1 MLKRLF
7 ATRKHPCMPGL
18 NTPEHITVNLS
29 GSVLSLKLPPHY
41 SSDGFEAHCEPID
54 TMNIYDPTGYSGDP
68 MGTAVFNRKRFISR
82 AWELFGPLTRL
93 RNIGSI
99 SFVAVVER
107 IDSLPEGMSCFN
119 PNHFEQVINRLMFKM
134 GPETPQIDPK
144 VAPVNWCTEVKN
156 DCLWVCYEMRKANDG
171 DPNSFAPSQFSSYA
185 VTPLDDHHYIRLMFH
200 NLGYKPAEYSN
211 RFDNSVRDKVLNSVT
226 LTLSEYAQ
234 QRKVEVQ
241 SQWPDATISPQ
252 RQPYNWVY
260 PEWRDGDTNKG
271 ERHVVITQYH
281 TQPPKFHL

>member
-7 ATRKHPCMPGL
+7 ATRKHPYMPGL
-18 NTPEHITVNLS
+18 NTPEQITVNLS

-41 SSDGFEAHCEPID
+41 RSDGFEAHCDPIEA
-54 TMNIYDPTGYSGDP
+54 MNIYDPTGYGGDP
-68 MGTAVFNRKRFISR
+68 VGTAVFNSKRFISR
-82 AWELFGPLTRL
+82 QWEFFGPLTRL
-93 RNIGSI
+93 RYIGSI

-119 PNHFEQVINRLMFKM
+119 PNHFEQVINRLIFKM
-134 GPETPQIDPK
+134 GPETPQIAK
-144 VAPVNWCTEVKN
+144 KIAPVNWRTEVKN
-156 DCLWVCYEMRKANDG
+156 GCLWLYYEIHKADDA
-171 DPNSFAPSQFSSYA
+171 DPESQFSSYA

-200 NLGYKPAEYSN
+200 NLGNKPSEHSN
-211 RFDNSVRDKVLNSVT
+211 RFVNSVRDKVLNSVT

-234 QRKVEVQ
+234 QRKAEVN

-252 RQPYNWVY
+252 RQPYNWIY
-260 PEWRDGDTNKG
+260 PEWRDGDTSKG

>member
-7 ATRKHPCMPGL
+7 ATRKHPYMPGL
-18 NTPEHITVNLS
+18 NSPEQLNINLS
-29 GSVLSLKLPPHY
+29 GSMLSLKLPPHY
-41 SSDGFEAHCEPID
+41 SFDGFDADCDPIEA
-54 TMNIYDPTGYSGDP
+54 MNIYDPTDYGGDP
-68 MGTAVFNRKRFISR
+68 VGTAVFNNKRFISR
-82 AWELFGPLTRL
+82 DWEFFGPLTRL
-93 RNIGSI
+93 RYIGSI

-134 GPETPQIDPK
+134 GPETPQIAKK
-144 VAPVNWCTEVKN
+144 VAPVNWHIEEKN
-156 DCLWVCYEMRKANDG
+156 GCLWVCYEMHKADDG

-211 RFDNSVRDKVLNSVT
+211 RFVNSVRDKVLNSVT

-234 QRKVEVQ
+234 QRKAEVQ
-241 SQWPDATISPQ
+241 SQCPGETISQQ

-260 PEWRDGDTNKG
+260 PEWRDGDTSKG
-271 ERHVVITQYH
+271 ELHTVITKYH
-281 TQPPKFHL
+281 TLPPKFHL

>member
-7 ATRKHPCMPGL
+7 ATRKHPYMPGL
-18 NTPEHITVNLS
+18 NAPEQINVNLS

-41 SSDGFEAHCEPID
+41 SFDGFDGDCDPIE
-54 TMNIYDPTGYSGDP
+54 TMNIYDPSGYSGDP
-68 MGTAVFNRKRFISR
+68 LGTAVFNSKRFISR
-82 AWELFGPLTRL
+82 DWEFFGPLTRL
-93 RNIGSI
+93 RYIGSI

-134 GPETPQIDPK
+134 GPEKPK
-144 VAPVNWCTEVKN
+144 SAKRVAPVNWSTDEKN
-156 DCLWVCYEMRKANDG
+156 GCLWLYYEIHKAEDG
-171 DPNSFAPSQFSSYA
+171 DPESFAPSQFSSYA

-211 RFDNSVRDKVLNSVT
+211 RFVNSVRDKVLNSVT
-226 LTLSEYAQ
+226 LTLSEHAQ
-234 QRKVEVQ
+234 QRKAEVQ

-260 PEWRDGDTNKG
+260 PKWREGDRSKG
-271 ERHVVITQYH
+271 ERRVVITQYH
-281 TQPPKFHL
+281 TQPPEFHL

>member
-1 MLKRLF
+1 
-7 ATRKHPCMPGL
+7 MPGL
-18 NTPEHITVNLS
+18 NTPEQITVNLS
-29 GSVLSLKLPPHY
+29 GSVLSLELPPHY
-41 SSDGFEAHCEPID
+41 SSDGFEANCDPIE
-54 TMNIYDPTGYSGDP
+54 TMNIYDPTDYASDP
-68 MGTAVFNRKRFISR
+68 IGTAVFNNKWFINR
-82 AWELFGPLTRL
+82 DWEIFGPLTRL

-107 IDSLPEGMSCFN
+107 IDGLPEGMSCFN
-119 PNHFEQVINRLMFKM
+119 PNHFEQVINRLIFKM
-134 GPETPQIDPK
+134 GPEKPQIAK
-144 VAPVNWCTEVKN
+144 KIAPVNWRIEEKSG
-156 DCLWVCYEMRKANDG
+156 CLWVCYEMRKADDG
-171 DPNSFAPSQFSSYA
+171 DPESFAPSQFSSYA

-211 RFDNSVRDKVLNSVT
+211 RFVNSVRDKVLNSVT
-226 LTLSEYAQ
+226 LRLSEYAQ
-234 QRKVEVQ
+234 QRKAEVQ